1 MQYPFNNQNKSVMT
15 PFEFD
20 LPTEQNSI
28 IKVIGVGGGGNNAVN
43 HMYEQGIEG
52 VNFVVCNTDAQA
64 LQTSPVPNK
73 IQLGPTLTQG
83 LGAGANPE
91 VGMQA
96 CEESVEEIRVLLEK
110 NTKMVFIA
118 AGMGGGTGTG
128 AAPVI
133 ARIAREMG
141 ILTVAI
147 VTTPFTFEGRRRYNH
162 AMDGINKLREQV
174 DTILVIGNDKIRMM
188 YGNLT
193 QSQAFSHANNILT
206 MAAKSIS
213 EIITKPGIINVDFAD
228 VKTVMTA
235 GGSAIMGSAFAEGT
249 DRANIAIQTA
259 LSSPL
264 LNDSDIRGAKN
275 VLVNIASGEEEV
287 RLDEMD
293 TINSYIQSV
302 ANETEIIFGSSI
314 DESLG
319 KKLMVTI
326 IATGFEARQNDGY
339 APVQKVK
346 VYDLDKPVQTAPV
359 AATTAQSEVNNVVN
373 TPVVENGKIV
383 HTLEE
388 EITANVVSETPI
400 VEENK
405 TIETPIV
412 EEVVNPIQT
421 EDDNDFFVSKQLVE
435 DETGFDLFS
444 GIENVS
450 TENSVEFDFT
460 SSEPV
465 QEDYL
470 LNNTVESNI
479 STSESFSEYQS
490 EVKVETVAENNTKDD
505 EPFIYFRKA
514 NEHVVQN
521 TNRGD
526 KSYDERKQ
534 RLLALSTKNY
544 KKSTAEFEKPA
555 IHRNETLTNN
565 NTFNSKSSLSLS
577 SYSVSD
583 SGSEYPN
590 PEIKKDNQ
598 YINDKPC

>member
-1 MQYPFNNQNKSVMT
+1 MQHPFNNQNKSFMT

-302 ANETEIIFGSSI
+302 SNETEIIFGSSI

-346 VYDLDKPVQTAPV
+346 VYDLEKPVQTTPV

-388 EITANVVSETPI
+388 ETVNAVIETSI

-412 EEVVNPIQT
+412 VEVVNSIQA
-421 EDDNDFFVSKQLVE
+421 EDDNDFSVSKQLAE
-435 DETGFDLFS
+435 DESEFDLFS
-444 GIENVS
+444 GIENTS
-450 TENSVEFDFT
+450 IENSVEFDFT
-460 SSEPV
+460 NSKPV

-479 STSESFSEYQS
+479 STSESFSQYQS

-514 NEHVVQN
+514 NEQVVQN
-521 TNRGD
+521 TNQGD

-565 NTFNSKSSLSLS
+565 NTFNAKSSLSLS

>member
-1 MQYPFNNQNKSVMT
+1 MQYLFNNQNKSVMT

-64 LQTSPVPNK
+64 LQTSPIPNK
-73 IQLGPTLTQG
+73 IQLGPNLTQG

-91 VGMQA
+91 IGMQA
-96 CEESVEEIRVLLEK
+96 CEESVEEIRSLLEK

-228 VKTVMTA
+228 VKTVMTE

-339 APVQKVK
+339 SPVQRVK
-346 VYDLDKPVQTAPV
+346 VYDLDKPAHVTP
-359 AATTAQSEVNNVVN
+359 AATTTAQTEMSKVET
-373 TPVVENGKIV
+373 TPAVENGKII
-383 HTLEE
+383 HSLEE
-388 EITANVVSETPI
+388 ETTNTINEIAI
-400 VEENK
+400 VEEKNQ
-405 TIETPIV
+405 IELPNV
-412 EEVVNPIQT
+412 EEVVNST
-421 EDDNDFFVSKQLVE
+421 KVEEDNDYFISRQII
-435 DETGFDLFS
+435 DEENNFDLFS
-444 GIENVS
+444 GIDNIT
-450 TENSVEFDFT
+450 TENSIEFDL
-460 SSEPV
+460 SGGEPI
-465 QEDYL
+465 QEDSL

-479 STSESFSEYQS
+479 SNKESFTEYQS

-514 NEHVVQN
+514 NENIVPN
-521 TNRGD
+521 TNQVD
-526 KSYDERKQ
+526 KSLDERKQ
-534 RLLALSTKNY
+534 RLLALSTRNYRKN
-544 KKSTAEFEKPA
+544 TAEFEKPA

-565 NTFNSKSSLSLS
+565 NTFNSKGSLSLS

-583 SGSEYPN
+583 TGSEYPN

>member
-565 NTFNSKSSLSLS
+565 NTFNAKSSLSLS